1 MSSSSTPKVSDHT
14 AREEGTCLLY
24 YHFIRRGRR
33 SLSLDLRIRSGARPQ
48 RALSFVLPSGE
59 CEAEKKKMRG
69 GTVWNRHVDTLEGT
83 IEREREN
90 GGPPVDMST
99 AHGIFF
105 LFVMTHGNML
115 TRQHV

>member
-1 MSSSSTPKVSDHT
+1 
-14 AREEGTCLLY
+14 
-24 YHFIRRGRR
+24 
-33 SLSLDLRIRSGARPQ
+33 
-48 RALSFVLPSGE
+48 
-59 CEAEKKKMRG
+59 MRG